1 MANSQELQA
10 STDLPW
16 LSLLATIR
24 NGLVAERRLPL
35 TEQEYPKAY
44 TAFTRTEAA
53 IVQLGEVTEPGK
65 YDRLTQWAFM
75 LCLPFVPYYLWMYF
89 AGRRRVYRL
98 DDEGTL
104 HTPQGTW
111 TRPQIADIDMNRWMA
126 KSIAWVVHNDG
137 SRIKLDD
144 YKFRK
149 LNLIIGAIA
158 SRLHPDDWDDEARPV
173 KADSAQPAAETV
185 AAEE

>member
-1 MANSQELQA
+1 M
-10 STDLPW
+10 
-16 LSLLATIR
+16 
-24 NGLVAERRLPL
+24 
-35 TEQEYPKAY
+35 
-44 TAFTRTEAA
+44 
-53 IVQLGEVTEPGK
+53 
-65 YDRLTQWAFM
+65 
-75 LCLPFVPYYLWMYF
+75 
-89 AGRRRVYRL
+89 YRL

-173 KADSAQPAAETV
+173 KADSAQRAAETV
-185 AAEE
+185 AAEK